1 MDFLHS
7 IFPNIQHLGLW
18 GYWLVFLVA
27 FLESVVLVGSILPG
41 STLIVFAGFL
51 SAHGYLD
58 IGDLIWFAA
67 VGAILGDGLSFYL
80 GRQSTRFFRL
90 ENKIF
95 KLKHLERGQ
104 VFFQKYGNKSILLAR
119 FIGPIRSIVP
129 FIAGL
134 FKMKKWLYIF
144 WNVASA
150 FLWAPAYLF
159 LGYFFGGSLKAIEI
173 WSTRFGIFLLFLFLL
188 FLLIWILVK
197 KSGPF
202 FAFIRSTL
210 IALKESLKRKPMVQ
224 RFTTNHPALIGF
236 LSDRLNKNKFSGLP
250 LTLLFIAFIYIL
262 SVFQGIIQDV
272 INYQDIVSIDTSV
285 ANLLYSFRDLD
296 LIKIFLWI
304 SLLLDWKMI
313 IASVTVVSVLCWL
326 WRRRG
331 YLLPFWIVIGGAELF
346 NFLGKL
352 TIHRLRPEVA
362 FYAETTF
369 SFPSGHSTMAVA
381 LFGFGTYILFREI
394 KNWKYKINILF
405 FSVTLML
412 LMGLGRL
419 YLGVHFLSDVWGGYL
434 LGLLWLIIGIS
445 ISELLVHRHVMRS
458 SVIYTTRMK
467 VVSAVILLAQ
477 LIFYFSIALHYHP
490 ALNLFKDESPL
501 VISQDALTV
510 FRNKNLPKYTE
521 TLFGKMHMPLN
532 FMIIAK
538 DDEQLILAM
547 QKAGWHLADRADY
560 ASLAHLAESALLHER
575 YPTAPMTPFF
585 WNTKVQDL
593 GFEKPINAQRF
604 RHKHRARFWRTPLE
618 AFSRGRVYVGLVS
631 RDQSIKW
638 LITHIVHPDIDTE
651 HEYLLENLKATG
663 LVLDYKKA
671 PFVEPTKGAEN
682 TDIPFFTDGEIYQI
696 LLK

>member
-18 GYWLVFLVA
+18 GYWLIFLIA
-27 FLESVVLVGSILPG
+27 FLESLVLVGSILPG
-41 STLIVFAGFL
+41 STLIIFAGFL

-67 VGAILGDGLSFYL
+67 IGAILGDGLSFYL

-90 ENKIF
+90 ENKIL

-104 VFFQKYGNKSILLAR
+104 VFFQKHGNKSILLAR

-134 FKMKKWLYIF
+134 FKMKKWPYIF
-144 WNVASA
+144 WNVTSA

-159 LGYFFGGSLKAIEI
+159 LGYFFGGSLKTIEL

-202 FAFIRSTL
+202 FTSIKSVL
-210 IALKESLKRKPMVQ
+210 IALKESIGRRPIVQ
-224 RFTTNHPALIGF
+224 RFTANHPAFFDF
-236 LSDRLNKNKFSGLP
+236 LSGRLNKRKFSGLP

-262 SVFQGIIQDV
+262 SVFLGIIQDV

-313 IASVTVVSVLCWL
+313 IASAAVVSVLCWL

-331 YLLPFWIVIGGAELF
+331 YLVPFWVVIGGAELF

-369 SFPSGHSTMAVA
+369 SFPSGHAAMAMA

-405 FSVTLML
+405 FSVILIL
-412 LMGLGRL
+412 LMGLSRL
-419 YLGVHFLSDVWGGYL
+419 YLGVHFLSDIWGGYL

-445 ISELLVHRHVMRS
+445 LSELLLHRHVMRS

-477 LIFYFSIALHYHP
+477 LIFYSAIALHYHP

-521 TLFGKMHMPLN
+521 TLFGKIHMPLN

-538 DDEQLILAM
+538 DDEQLILVM
-547 QKAGWHLADRADY
+547 QRAGWYLADRTDY
-560 ASLAHLAESALLHER
+560 ASLARLAESALLHER

-604 RHKHRARFWRTPLE
+604 RRKHRARFWRTPLE
-618 AFSRGRVYVGLVS
+618 AFSQGRVYVGLVS

-638 LITHIVHPDIDTE
+638 LITHVVDPDIDTE
-651 HEYLLENLKATG
+651 REFVFENLKNSG
-663 LVLDYKKA
+663 GIPDFRKE
-671 PFVEPTKGAEN
+671 PFVEPIYN
-682 TDIPFFTDGEIYQI
+682 TNHAGDRFFTDGKLYGMV
-696 LLK
+696 LK